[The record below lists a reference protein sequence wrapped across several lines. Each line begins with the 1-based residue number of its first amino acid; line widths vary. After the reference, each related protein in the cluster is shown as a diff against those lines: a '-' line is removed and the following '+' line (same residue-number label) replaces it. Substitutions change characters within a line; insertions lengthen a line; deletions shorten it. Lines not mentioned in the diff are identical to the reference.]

1 MERTQKDRI
10 VADLA
15 ERLAGAKT
23 VIVTDFKGL
32 NVGRM
37 GLLRRQVAAAGGE
50 YQVVKNTLLRLA
62 AQNTSAAKLNDLLS
76 GNNALGTTSG
86 DPVSLAKALID
97 FAKDNQTLVIKGGV
111 VSGKVVDVA
120 QIGRLATLPSREV
133 LLAQLL
139 GTMNSVPTT
148 FVRVLNAVISQL
160 VYALAAVRD
169 QKEQTEAA

>member
-1 MERTQKDRI
+1 LERTQKDRI